1 MKIGVWR
8 SLLHLTIVCQ
18 MALSSLAAEEIRL
31 VNGSSRCSGRVE
43 VLYEGQW
50 GRVCGQNWDIN
61 DANVVCVQLGCGR
74 AKSVLDSAQLGHRGG
89 GGTTWLDNVG
99 CRGNESYLTEC
110 SHGGLKH
117 QDCFQAKDAIAVCSV
132 KPNIRLV
139 NGTDLCS
146 GRVEVY
152 QAGQWKT
159 VCGDTW
165 DLQDVNVVCRQ
176 LGCGKALWAPEKAYF
191 GQGSGPIWQ
200 QDVACS
206 DSLVLQKPS
215 LSIDPS
221 YSDILHGEQVQLTCN
236 LPTLIPCNAVEFIFN
251 LNGDSVMNVTVGS
264 SQSRVMLTQFKMD
277 ASHQGRYSC
286 LYRTTSNGQA
296 VSSPYSNSTEVVLL
310 HPKISLIA
318 PNRSIFWGSK
328 GSEVTRGHSFSIT
341 CSIQPRYPG
350 GLFHLDF
357 SGSNRTETKPA
368 VNHSA
373 SFHFPVAGYKHEGN
387 YRCSYEVNV
396 STWALG
402 SAKSNLTVTIRAS
415 MVPFIASGGTGVLI
429 LLSLFLVVLYL
440 VRKRTRGSRNPS
452 TETNQRECTEN
463 RYNRWEENEEEPDYV
478 NLENLC
484 YGKCPERVNGELNR
498 EKITNNYGKA
508 EDGYVNGKERE
519 GKEEIQNKG
528 VLGVS
533 CLSIIS
539 DSPDED
545 YVNVSV
551 QDSTGLHSV
560 NEDFYQNVSKVL

>member
-117 QDCFQAKDAIAVCSV
+117 QDCFQAKDAIAVCSGKKTPCRLV
-132 KPNIRLV
+132 KPSIRLV

-165 DLQDVNVVCRQ
+165 NLQYVNVVCRQ

-251 LNGDSVMNVTVGS
+251 LNGDSVMNVTIGS

-296 VSSPYSNSTEVVLL
+296 VSSPYSNSTEVHLL
-310 HPKISLIA
+310 HPKISLTA
-318 PNRSIFWGSK
+318 PNGWMFWGSK

-357 SGSNRTETKPA
+357 SGSNRTETKQA

-402 SAKSNLTVTIRAS
+402 SAKSNLTVTMRAS

-440 VRKRTRGSRNPS
+440 VRRRTRGSRNQS
-452 TETNQRECTEN
+452 AETNQRECINN
-463 RYNRWEENEEEPDYV
+463 RYDRVAEEEKGDYANVENVLYQSGPEKV
-478 NLENLC
+478 N
-484 YGKCPERVNGELNR
+484 
-498 EKITNNYGKA
+498 
-508 EDGYVNGKERE
+508 DGV
-519 GKEEIQNKG
+519 KG
-528 VLGVS
+528 VLPGFS
-533 CLSIIS
+533 GTINSN
-539 DSPDED
+539 DDED
-545 YVNVSV
+545 DDHDYINVST
-551 QDSTGLHSV
+551 QDSAQDT
-560 NEDFYQNVSKVL
+560 NKFIYENC